1 MKVVVLR
8 RGPQWR
14 SHAIKAVYYFHR
26 VARDHGS
33 HAVWLPQTGLLVTTD
48 PGEQGH
54 DFPYETWQAE
64 AVRQATV

>member
-14 SHAIKAVYYFHR
+14 SRSIKAVYDFHR
-26 VARDHGS
+26 RARDHGS
-33 HAVWLPQTGLLVTTD
+33 HAVWLPQTGLLVTTA
-48 PGEQGH
+48 PEEQGH

-64 AVRQATV
+64 AFRHATE